1 MLLGT
6 LCDIQKAAA
15 RETRRIEDGL
25 RYLAFLSSLPMNS
38 CTPEALKVM
47 LDWTIRNDDF

>member
-1 MLLGT
+1 MTSKKRLQGRPEGL
-6 LCDIQKAAA
+6 
-15 RETRRIEDGL
+15 EDGL

-38 CTPEALKVM
+38 CTPEALEVM